1 MRTKCHTCLC
11 RTCLNTCCDRK
22 NCIGK
27 KESCEDYS
35 GFRQLS
41 IFEPPTEPKYQ
52 KVPRHSWQHYGIT
65 KERYRQLT
73 EYIQSGRYG
82 TVARQAA
89 HAANKDIAEY
99 LLLSV
104 TENLSYDELQKMW
117 ELKKIERM
125 ACCRTDFYGYR
136 RLFYHLFDE
145 RIKEKEIFN
154 G

>member
-22 NCIGK
+22 NCTGK
-27 KESCEDYS
+27 KESCENYN
-35 GFRQLS
+35 GFRQMS
-41 IFEPPTEPKYQ
+41 IFEPPPQPKYQ
-52 KVPRHSWQHYGIT
+52 SAPRHSWQYYGIS

-73 EYIQSGRYG
+73 EYIQSGRYAP
-82 TVARQAA
+82 VARQAA
-89 HAANKDIAEY
+89 HTANKDIAEY

-136 RLFYHLFDE
+136 RLFYHLFNLE
-145 RIKEKEIFN
+145 VRRIGK
-154 G
+154 